1 MSIRLRAGAVAL
13 ITSGCLLTACQS
25 SDSEEETNKYKILQT
40 KHIQKVIPARV
51 ASRDT
56 WAADVRSIMDELKIE
71 RNLVN
76 TCSIVAVVD
85 QESNF
90 IADPMVPGLG
100 KKAIKEMNERLTKK
114 LGAKMAGYFDDMLQ
128 KYPTPEDNFLKQ
140 LEAVKTE
147 RELDQLYREMFAFYT
162 KKYNVSLL
170 AGAAKIIARQDLAE
184 AFNPVRTLGSMQV
197 NILYASENARSGGG
211 INKLRDDLYTQYGGL
226 YYGIHRL
233 MMYPTHYDKA
243 IYRFADYNSGM
254 YSSRNASIQ
263 KAIAKLSGQTLA
275 LDGDLLSYDKDGDAL
290 AGKTDTENLLND
302 IFTQNALPI
311 DADRI
316 RKDLRK
322 EKEQKFEET
331 DTYVQIRRLYQEK
344 FKQELPYAIMP
355 EVVISGPK
363 LSRDYNTNWF
373 ASRVNQRYTRCISA
387 GKRLGFKV
395 TTQG

>member
-1 MSIRLRAGAVAL
+1 MSIRFISSALALSAV
-13 ITSGCLLTACQS
+13 CMLTACQS
-25 SDSEEETNKYKILQT
+25 QDGEEEANKYKILET
-40 KHIQKVIPARV
+40 RSIQKLIPARV
-51 ASRDT
+51 AERNV
-56 WAADVRSIMDELKIE
+56 WATDVRAIMDELKIE

-76 TCSIVAVVD
+76 TCSIIAVVD

-128 KYPTPEDNFLKQ
+128 KYPTPDDNFLKR

-233 MMYPTHYDKA
+233 MVYPTHYDKA

-263 KAIAKLSGQTLA
+263 KAIAKLSGQKLA

-302 IFTQNALPI
+302 IFVQNALPL

-322 EKEQKFEET
+322 EKQESFEET
-331 DTYVQIRRLYQEK
+331 ATYLQIRQLYQEK

-373 ASRVNQRYTRCISA
+373 ASRVNQRYTRCINN
-387 GKRLGFKV
+387 GKRMGFKL
-395 TTQG
+395 TSAT

>member
-1 MSIRLRAGAVAL
+1 MSIRFISSALALSAV
-13 ITSGCLLTACQS
+13 CMLTACQS
-25 SDSEEETNKYKILQT
+25 QDGEEEANKYKILET
-40 KHIQKVIPARV
+40 RSIQKLIPARV
-51 ASRDT
+51 AERNV
-56 WAADVRSIMDELKIE
+56 WATDVRAIMDELKIE

-76 TCSIVAVVD
+76 TCSIIAVVD

-128 KYPTPEDNFLKQ
+128 KYPTPDDNFLKR

-233 MMYPTHYDKA
+233 MVYPTHYDKA

-263 KAIAKLSGQTLA
+263 KAIAKLSGEKLA

-302 IFTQNALPI
+302 IFTQNALMI

-322 EKEQKFEET
+322 EKQESFEET
-331 DTYVQIRRLYQEK
+331 ATYLQVRQLYQEK

-373 ASRVNQRYTRCISA
+373 ASRVNQRYTRCINN
-387 GKRLGFKV
+387 GKRMGFKL
-395 TTQG
+395 TSAT

>member
-1 MSIRLRAGAVAL
+1 MSIRFISSAFALSAV
-13 ITSGCLLTACQS
+13 CMLTACQS
-25 SDSEEETNKYKILQT
+25 QDGEEEANKYKILET
-40 KHIQKVIPARV
+40 RSIQKLIPARV
-51 ASRDT
+51 AERNV
-56 WAADVRSIMDELKIE
+56 WATDVRAIMDELKIE

-76 TCSIVAVVD
+76 TCSIIAVVD

-128 KYPTPEDNFLKQ
+128 KYPTPDDNFFKQ
-140 LEAVKTE
+140 LEAVTTE

-233 MMYPTHYDKA
+233 MVYPTHYDKA

-263 KAIAKLSGQTLA
+263 KAIAKLSGQKLA

-302 IFTQNALPI
+302 IFVQNALPI

-322 EKEQKFEET
+322 EKQKNFEET
-331 DTYVQIRRLYQEK
+331 ATYLQIRQLYQEK

-373 ASRVNQRYTRCISA
+373 ASRVNQRYTRCINN
-387 GKRLGFKV
+387 GKRMGFKL
-395 TTQG
+395 TSAS

>member
-1 MSIRLRAGAVAL
+1 MSIRFISSALALSAV
-13 ITSGCLLTACQS
+13 CMLTACQS
-25 SDSEEETNKYKILQT
+25 QDGEEEANKYKILET
-40 KHIQKVIPARV
+40 RSIQKLIPARV
-51 ASRDT
+51 AERNV
-56 WAADVRSIMDELKIE
+56 WATDVRAIMDELKIE

-76 TCSIVAVVD
+76 TCSIIAVVD

-128 KYPTPEDNFLKQ
+128 KYPTPDDNFLKR

-233 MMYPTHYDKA
+233 MVYPTHYDKA

-263 KAIAKLSGQTLA
+263 KAIAKLSGQKLA

-302 IFTQNALPI
+302 IFVQNALPL

-322 EKEQKFEET
+322 EKQESFEET
-331 DTYVQIRRLYQEK
+331 ATYLQVRQLYQEK
-344 FKQELPYAIMP
+344 FNQELPYAIMP

-373 ASRVNQRYTRCISA
+373 ASRVNQRYTRCINN
-387 GKRLGFKV
+387 GKRMGFKL
-395 TTQG
+395 TSAT

>member
-1 MSIRLRAGAVAL
+1 M
-13 ITSGCLLTACQS
+13 LTACQS
-25 SDSEEETNKYKILQT
+25 QDGEEEANKYKILET
-40 KHIQKVIPARV
+40 RSIQKLIPARV
-51 ASRDT
+51 AERNV
-56 WAADVRSIMDELKIE
+56 WATDVRAIMDELKIE

-76 TCSIVAVVD
+76 TCSIIAVVD

-128 KYPTPEDNFLKQ
+128 KYPTPDDNFLKR

-233 MMYPTHYDKA
+233 MVYPTHYDKA

-263 KAIAKLSGQTLA
+263 KAIAKLSGQKLA

-302 IFTQNALPI
+302 IFVQNALPI

-322 EKEQKFEET
+322 EKQKNFEET
-331 DTYVQIRRLYQEK
+331 ATYLQIRQLYQEK

-373 ASRVNQRYTRCISA
+373 ASRVNQRYTRCINN
-387 GKRLGFKV
+387 GKRMGFKL
-395 TTQG
+395 TSAS

>member
-1 MSIRLRAGAVAL
+1 M
-13 ITSGCLLTACQS
+13 LTACQS
-25 SDSEEETNKYKILQT
+25 QDGEEEANKYKILET
-40 KHIQKVIPARV
+40 RSIQKLIPARV
-51 ASRDT
+51 AERNV
-56 WAADVRSIMDELKIE
+56 WATDVRAIMDELKIE

-76 TCSIVAVVD
+76 TCSIIAVVD

-128 KYPTPEDNFLKQ
+128 KYPTPDDNFFKQ

-233 MMYPTHYDKA
+233 MVYPTHYDKA

-263 KAIAKLSGQTLA
+263 KAIAKLSGQKLA

-302 IFTQNALPI
+302 IFVQNALPI

-322 EKEQKFEET
+322 EKQKNFEET
-331 DTYVQIRRLYQEK
+331 ATYLQIRQLYQEK

-373 ASRVNQRYTRCISA
+373 ASRVNQRYTRCINN
-387 GKRLGFKV
+387 GKRMGFKL
-395 TTQG
+395 TSAS

>member
-1 MSIRLRAGAVAL
+1 MSIRFISSAFALSAV
-13 ITSGCLLTACQS
+13 CMLTACQS
-25 SDSEEETNKYKILQT
+25 QDGEEEANKYKILET
-40 KHIQKVIPARV
+40 RSIQKLIPARV
-51 ASRDT
+51 AERNV
-56 WAADVRSIMDELKIE
+56 WATDVRAIMDELKIE

-76 TCSIVAVVD
+76 TCSIIAVVD

-128 KYPTPEDNFLKQ
+128 KYPTPDDNFFKQ

-233 MMYPTHYDKA
+233 MVYPTHYDKA

-263 KAIAKLSGQTLA
+263 KAIAKLSGQKLA

-302 IFTQNALPI
+302 IFVQNALPI

-322 EKEQKFEET
+322 EKQKNFEET
-331 DTYVQIRRLYQEK
+331 ATYLQIRQLYQEK

-373 ASRVNQRYTRCISA
+373 ASRVNQRYTRCINN
-387 GKRLGFKV
+387 GKRMGFKL
-395 TTQG
+395 TSAS

>member
-1 MSIRLRAGAVAL
+1 M
-13 ITSGCLLTACQS
+13 LTACQS
-25 SDSEEETNKYKILQT
+25 QDGEEEANKYKILET
-40 KHIQKVIPARV
+40 RSIQKLIPARV
-51 ASRDT
+51 AERNV
-56 WAADVRSIMDELKIE
+56 WATDVRAIMDELKIE

-76 TCSIVAVVD
+76 TCSIIAVVD

-128 KYPTPEDNFLKQ
+128 KYPTPDDNFFKQ
-140 LEAVKTE
+140 LEAVTTE

-233 MMYPTHYDKA
+233 MVYPTHYDKA

-263 KAIAKLSGQTLA
+263 KAIAKLSGQKLA

-302 IFTQNALPI
+302 IFVQNALPI

-322 EKEQKFEET
+322 EKQKNFEET
-331 DTYVQIRRLYQEK
+331 ATYLQIRQLYQEK

-373 ASRVNQRYTRCISA
+373 ASRVNQRYTRCINN
-387 GKRLGFKV
+387 GKRMGFKL
-395 TTQG
+395 TSAS

>member
-1 MSIRLRAGAVAL
+1 MSIRFISSALALSAV
-13 ITSGCLLTACQS
+13 CMLTACQS
-25 SDSEEETNKYKILQT
+25 QDGEEEANKYKILET
-40 KHIQKVIPARV
+40 RSIQKLIPARV
-51 ASRDT
+51 AERNV
-56 WAADVRSIMDELKIE
+56 WATDVRAIMDELKIE

-76 TCSIVAVVD
+76 TCSIIAVVD

-128 KYPTPEDNFLKQ
+128 KYPTPDDNFLKR

-233 MMYPTHYDKA
+233 MVYPTHYDKA

-263 KAIAKLSGQTLA
+263 KAIAKLSGQKLA

-302 IFTQNALPI
+302 IFVQNALPL

-322 EKEQKFEET
+322 EKQESFEET
-331 DTYVQIRRLYQEK
+331 ATYLQVRQLYQEK

-373 ASRVNQRYTRCISA
+373 ASRVNQRYTRCINN
-387 GKRLGFKV
+387 GKRMGFKL
-395 TTQG
+395 TSAT

>member
-1 MSIRLRAGAVAL
+1 M
-13 ITSGCLLTACQS
+13 LTACQS
-25 SDSEEETNKYKILQT
+25 QDGEEEANKYKILET
-40 KHIQKVIPARV
+40 RSIQKLIPARV
-51 ASRDT
+51 AERNV
-56 WAADVRSIMDELKIE
+56 WATDVRAIMDELKIE

-76 TCSIVAVVD
+76 TCSIIAVVD

-128 KYPTPEDNFLKQ
+128 KYPTPDDNFLKR

-233 MMYPTHYDKA
+233 MVYPTHYDKA

-263 KAIAKLSGQTLA
+263 KAIAKLSGQKLA

-302 IFTQNALPI
+302 IFVQNALPL

-322 EKEQKFEET
+322 EKQESFEET
-331 DTYVQIRRLYQEK
+331 ATYLQIRQLYQEK

-373 ASRVNQRYTRCISA
+373 ASRVNQRYTRCINN
-387 GKRLGFKV
+387 GKRMGFKL
-395 TTQG
+395 TSAT

>member
-1 MSIRLRAGAVAL
+1 MSIRFISSALALSAV
-13 ITSGCLLTACQS
+13 CMLTACQS
-25 SDSEEETNKYKILQT
+25 QDGEEEANKYKILET
-40 KHIQKVIPARV
+40 RSIQKLIPARV
-51 ASRDT
+51 AERNV
-56 WAADVRSIMDELKIE
+56 WATDVRAIMDELKIE
-71 RNLVN
+71 RNLMN
-76 TCSIVAVVD
+76 TCSIIAVVD

-128 KYPTPEDNFLKQ
+128 KYPTPDDNFLKR

-233 MMYPTHYDKA
+233 MVYPTHYDKA

-254 YSSRNASIQ
+254 YSSRNAAIQ
-263 KAIAKLSGQTLA
+263 KAIAKLSGQKLA

-302 IFTQNALPI
+302 IFTQNALMI

-322 EKEQKFEET
+322 EKQESFEET
-331 DTYVQIRRLYQEK
+331 ATYLQVRQLYQEK

-373 ASRVNQRYTRCISA
+373 ASRVNQRYTRCINN
-387 GKRLGFKV
+387 GKRMGFKL
-395 TTQG
+395 TSAT

>member
-1 MSIRLRAGAVAL
+1 MSIRFISSALALSAV
-13 ITSGCLLTACQS
+13 CMLTACQS
-25 SDSEEETNKYKILQT
+25 QDGEEEANKYKILET
-40 KHIQKVIPARV
+40 RSIQKLIPARV
-51 ASRDT
+51 AERNV
-56 WAADVRSIMDELKIE
+56 WATDVRAIMDELKIE

-76 TCSIVAVVD
+76 TCSIIAVVD

-128 KYPTPEDNFLKQ
+128 KYPTPDDNFLKR

-233 MMYPTHYDKA
+233 MVYPTHYDKA

-254 YSSRNASIQ
+254 YSSRNAAIQ
-263 KAIAKLSGQTLA
+263 KAIAKLSGQKLA

-302 IFTQNALPI
+302 IFTQNALMI

-322 EKEQKFEET
+322 EKQESFEET
-331 DTYVQIRRLYQEK
+331 ATYLQVRQLYQEK

-373 ASRVNQRYTRCISA
+373 ASRVNQRYTRCINN
-387 GKRLGFKV
+387 GKRMGFKL
-395 TTQG
+395 TSAT